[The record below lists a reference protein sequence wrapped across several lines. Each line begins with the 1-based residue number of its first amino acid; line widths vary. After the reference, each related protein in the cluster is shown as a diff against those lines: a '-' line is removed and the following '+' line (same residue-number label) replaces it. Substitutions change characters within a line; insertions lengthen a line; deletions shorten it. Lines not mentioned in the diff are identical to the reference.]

1 MTTAKETPLGIN
13 VHSSFLQNC
22 GLTIN
27 PDAAAHMGVSCD
39 NDTYSFGSAV
49 SSTCLNLLT
58 WAINDAYNRGVVS
71 KTTAGSSVY
80 DNLISIGSGV
90 CEALGNSKPPTYNG
104 LDPSDAQIP
113 SDTPTWY
120 HEGTPA
126 TTGFSISGDT
136 GQGQSASWL
145 PYDMTNPNHSVTQW
159 GFIRTWALQA
169 NNEFNWNGGTGNVAD
184 PCSPVQYKDFLNSFE
199 TCASF
204 ADYTNISACL
214 IENAPDYLK
223 GVYSNMND
231 LTSADF
237 AGVSLSDCFGI
248 DCITAG
254 KVIDLSK
261 IDRFG
266 LPSVLLQ
273 TISKNHA
280 KTQALNLALLSSG
293 LSPDEVND
301 ISTESA
307 SFITRQQEQ
316 QIYGAFLVI
325 VGTDLQDILV
335 PLNCKTEGL
344 ETLADLLNVRKLFP
358 CSYKSITVPIY
369 NTAPGPTNS
378 KTYYPVFEN
387 EGVSPR
393 LDNPVIVEQV
403 GTIVPP
409 GEPPIVPKETPPVTI
424 EAVPV
429 VVAPTS
435 PVVVPPPSVEE
446 APAPVAPPSPPKGGG
461 GCPAPWIN
469 ITLSDGITIKAGN
482 VKPGMLVYTKH
493 ETQDVWG
500 DYLVT
505 ASEIVT
511 DERWIVKFENDIE
524 FVGTFNHRVL
534 TDSAWT
540 EIRDL
545 TPGSKVMQ
553 RDGYAIVKEV
563 AFLDH
568 GEVVKITVQ
577 DAHTYL
583 AEGLVS
589 HNVKAIIYGGG
600 CVALESY
607 VPRAEEKLYNTHVV
621 RQAYQLIKGHQ
632 IYLADE
638 KSLETNIGTV
648 VEALNELQPCVR
660 IVTEDG
666 TSLVCSTT
674 APIPTF
680 EDGVLHAPL
689 ILGKSVGVNRNN
701 ITYWNKVVSITDV
714 GQKFVRAIDTGNN
727 SFWAG
732 EVDGAYILHHNTPV
746 TDDAGTQINKN

>member
-39 NDTYSFGSAV
+39 NDTYSFGSTV
-49 SSTCLNLLT
+49 SQTALRLLT

-80 DNLISIGSGV
+80 DNLISIGNGV
-90 CEALGNSKPPTYNG
+90 CEALGNSKPPTYNA

-113 SDTPTWY
+113 ADTPTWY

-126 TTGFSISGDT
+126 TTGYSISGNT

-159 GFIRTWALQA
+159 GFIRSWALQA
-169 NNEFNWNGGTGNVAD
+169 NNEFNWNGGTGDVAD

-199 TCASF
+199 VCAAF
-204 ADYTNISACL
+204 ADFTNITSCL
-214 IENAPDYLK
+214 LENAPDYLK

-273 TISKNHA
+273 TIQKYHA
-280 KTQALNLALLSSG
+280 KTQALNLALLSAG
-293 LSPDEVND
+293 LSPEEVND
-301 ISTESA
+301 ISTES
-307 SFITRQQEQ
+307 SPFITRQQEQ

-344 ETLADLLNVRKLFP
+344 ETLADLLNVKKLFP
-358 CSYKSITVPIY
+358 CSYKSITVPVY
-369 NTAPGPTNS
+369 NTTPGPTNS

-387 EGVSPR
+387 EAVSPR

-409 GEPPIVPKETPPVTI
+409 GDPPVIPKETPPVVV

-429 VVAPTS
+429 VQAPTS
-435 PVVVPPPSVEE
+435 PVVIPPPSVPE
-446 APAPVAPPSPPKGGG
+446 APVPVTPTPIASGG
-461 GCPAPWIN
+461 GCPAPWIKV
-469 ITLSDGITIKAGN
+469 TLSDMSTINAGDIK
-482 VKPGMLVYTKH
+482 VGMEVYTKH
-493 ETQDVWG
+493 ETTGIWG
-500 DYLVT
+500 NYKVTHVESMIDY
-505 ASEIVT
+505 
-511 DERWIVKFENDIE
+511 RWQVKFDNGTE
-524 FVGTFNHRVL
+524 FIGTFNHRFL
-534 TDSAWT
+534 TDKGWKALNDL
-540 EIRDL
+540 EEQDVVICKDDL
-545 TPGSKVMQ
+545 TTKVIKVNSH
-553 RDGYAIVKEV
+553 DE
-563 AFLDH
+563 
-568 GEVVKITVQ
+568 GEVIKITI
-577 DAHTYL
+577 DNAHTYL
-583 AEGLVS
+583 TNDLVS
-589 HNVKAIIYGGG
+589 HNVKQILGGGG
-600 CVALESY
+600 CVVLESF
-607 VPRAEEKLYNTHVV
+607 VPHCEQQIYNGY
-621 RQAYQLIKGHQ
+621 QLQFAYQLCDEHK

-638 KSLETNIGTV
+638 TTLETKVGTV
-648 VEALNELQPCVR
+648 VKAINELQPCVR
-660 IVTEDG
+660 IITEDG

-674 APIPTF
+674 APIPTK
-680 EDGVLHAPL
+680 DNGVIHAPL
-689 ILGKSVGVNRNN
+689 LLGKYVGVLKNN
-701 ITYWNKVVSITDV
+701 ETYWSKVVTLEDV
-714 GQKFVRAIDTGNN
+714 GIKFVRGIDTGNN

-732 EVDGAYILHHNTPV
+732 ETDGAYILHHNTPI
-746 TDDAGTQINKN
+746 DSAEYSINKN